1 MMLSEAVEAFLLSCD
16 GCKSS
21 ATVKWYRRRLADL
34 CGFLGACDLAAITVF
49 DLRRFRA
56 KLASRGLSVWTLH
69 GYCRAVRRLF
79 HWLWTE
85 GVLPVHVGSRL
96 ELPKLPKRPRLGIPR
111 DDAEKIL
118 MVAKNTSLRDHAMVL
133 FLAVTAC
140 RVGGLVGLRIAD
152 VDVARAR
159 AWVCEKGDKA
169 RVVYL
174 EARSIAA
181 LCAWLDVRPKV
192 EHPFVFTSSRTG
204 QPLTVSGVYQAL
216 RSLARAAGVPHGWN
230 PHNWRDGAARGMQAA
245 GMPTGQLSLILGHS
259 DVRVTVE
266 FYGTCNEDELAAA
279 HARYAWLA
287 AGDS

>member
-1 MMLSEAVEAFLLSCD
+1 MLSYAVEAFLLSCE
-16 GCKSS
+16 GCKSP

-34 CGFLGACDLAAITVF
+34 CDFLGSCDLATITVS

-56 KLASRGLSVWTLH
+56 SLAGRGLSVWTLH
-69 GYCRAVRRLF
+69 GYVRAVRRLF
-79 HWLWTE
+79 AWLWAE
-85 GVLPVHVGSRL
+85 GVLPVHVGARL

-118 MVAKNTSLRDHAMVL
+118 MVARHTSPRDYAMCL

-152 VDVARAR
+152 VDFARAR
-159 AWVCEKGDKA
+159 AWVCEKGDKS

-174 EARSIAA
+174 EARSLAA
-181 LCAWLDVRPKV
+181 LRAWLAVRPEG

-204 QPLTVSGVYQAL
+204 QPLTTSGVYQAL

-230 PHNWRDGAARGMQAA
+230 PHNWRHGAARGMQAA

-266 FYGTCNEDELAAA
+266 FYGTCDEDELAAA
-279 HARYAWLA
+279 HARYAWLGV
-287 AGDS
+287 GDS

>member
-16 GCKSS
+16 GCKSP

-34 CGFLGACDLAAITVF
+34 VHFLGERDLLAITVP

-56 KLASRGLSVWTLH
+56 SLAEKELSVWTLH
-69 GYCRAVRRLF
+69 GYCRAVRRF
-79 HWLWTE
+79 FRWLWEE
-85 GVLPVHVGSRL
+85 GVLPVHVASRL

-118 MVAKNTSLRDHAMVL
+118 MVARNTSPRDHAMVL

-152 VDVARAR
+152 VDVARSR
-159 AWVCEKGDKA
+159 AWVCEKGDKS

-181 LCAWLDVRPKV
+181 LLAWLDVRPEV
-192 EHPFVFTSSRTG
+192 EHPFVFVNLRTG
-204 QPLTVSGVYQAL
+204 QPLTTSGVYQAL

-230 PHNWRDGAARGMQAA
+230 PHNWRHGAARGMQAA
-245 GMPTGQLSLILGHS
+245 GMPTGQLALILGHS

-266 FYGTCNEDELAAA
+266 FYGSHSEDELAAA
-279 HARYAWLA
+279 HARYAWLG